1 MVAPARLAWQ
11 TAVVEKVK
19 VETPR
24 VKSFTFRLP
33 DWQPFRP
40 GQHFD
45 VRLTAPDGY
54 QAQRSYSAASPP
66 EDTGTV
72 ELTVEL
78 MPGGEVS
85 PYFHDI
91 VAPGDSVELR
101 GPIGGP
107 FTWTSAV
114 GGPLLLV
121 GGGSG
126 IVPLMSMLRHRRR
139 TGSNVPASLLY
150 SARSW
155 DEVIYRDELV
165 EYAMN
170 DRSFHFLLTLTRQQP
185 PGWKGP
191 ARRIDPE
198 IIGTAVGGIGTP
210 AHAYVCGSEGFV
222 ETAASLL
229 VESGVPP
236 DVVRTER
243 FGPTG
248 T

>member
-54 QAQRSYSAASPP
+54 QAQRSYSVASPP
-66 EDTGTV
+66 EQTGAL
-72 ELTVEL
+72 ELTIEL
-78 MPGGEVS
+78 MAGGEVS
-85 PYFHDI
+85 PYFHD
-91 VAPGDSVELR
+91 VVVPGDPVELR

-107 FTWTSAV
+107 FTWTSSF
-114 GGPLLLV
+114 GGPLLLI

-126 IVPLMSMLRHRRR
+126 VVPLMSMLRHRRAS
-139 TGSNVPASLLY
+139 GSGTPALLLY

-155 DEVIYRDELV
+155 EDVIYRDELID
-165 EYAMN
+165 AASQ
-170 DRSFHFLLTLTRQQP
+170 DQSFDLLLTLTRQQP
-185 PGWKGP
+185 SGWKGLS
-191 ARRIDPE
+191 RRIDAE
-198 IIGTAVGGIGTP
+198 MIRMAVSELGHP
-210 AHAYVCGSEGFV
+210 AHVYICGSEGFV
-222 ETAASLL
+222 ETAASL
-229 VESGVPP
+229 VVTAGISPEI
-236 DVVRTER
+236 VRTER